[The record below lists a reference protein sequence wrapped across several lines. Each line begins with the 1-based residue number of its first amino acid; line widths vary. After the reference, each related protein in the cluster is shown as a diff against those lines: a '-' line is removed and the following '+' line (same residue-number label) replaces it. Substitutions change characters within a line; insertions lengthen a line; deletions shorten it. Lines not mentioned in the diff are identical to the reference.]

1 MYGGYIATKHLID
14 HGHKDIITVTS
25 DDKSSKMHEDRT
37 KGYLNAMEEA
47 NLKTEVIKSKMD
59 FESQVEFLEKYIDKI
74 KKASAIFVQQDV
86 PAISIIQELKTT
98 YGINV
103 PEDISILISYFRS
116 HLSTIDDP
124 REQVI
129 KNGVDS
135 LVNIINKKSTEHI
148 PRKLYPRLII
158 RNSVKRIK

>member
-25 DDKSSKMHEDRT
+25 DDRSSKMHEDRT

-74 KKASAIFVQQDV
+74 KKLQ
-86 PAISIIQELKTT
+86 L
-98 YGINV
+98 Y
-103 PEDISILISYFRS
+103 LY
-116 HLSTIDDP
+116 
-124 REQVI
+124 
-129 KNGVDS
+129 
-135 LVNIINKKSTEHI
+135 NKMYL
-148 PRKLYPRLII
+148 RFL
-158 RNSVKRIK
+158 

>member
-1 MYGGYIATKHLID
+1 
-14 HGHKDIITVTS
+14 
-25 DDKSSKMHEDRT
+25 
-37 KGYLNAMEEA
+37 MEEA

-103 PEDISILISYFRS
+103 PEDISII
-116 HLSTIDDP
+116 
-124 REQVI
+124 
-129 KNGVDS
+129 
-135 LVNIINKKSTEHI
+135 
-148 PRKLYPRLII
+148 
-158 RNSVKRIK
+158 